1 MILLEIPLINSPD
14 QTLDIELDNVPY
26 TLRVLYNE
34 RFGYFSLTISEKD
47 GDMLLSNIK
56 MVNNYPLVKRYQRLN
71 MKGDLYFIHKGG
83 KTTRPTLDEIGI
95 EYGLYYY
102 DDEASITLP
111 IPNAPI
117 GATQSVW
124 DGGNTIWD
132 SGTSNWV

>member
-34 RFGYFSLTISEKD
+34 RFGYFSLTVSEKD
-47 GDMLLSNIK
+47 GDVILSNIK
-56 MVNNYPLVKRYQRLN
+56 MVNNYPLVKRYQKLV

-102 DDEASITLP
+102 DEDLP
-111 IPNAPI
+111 VNYPKPNLP
-117 GATQSVW
+117 V
-124 DGGNTIWD
+124 
-132 SGTSNWV
+132 V